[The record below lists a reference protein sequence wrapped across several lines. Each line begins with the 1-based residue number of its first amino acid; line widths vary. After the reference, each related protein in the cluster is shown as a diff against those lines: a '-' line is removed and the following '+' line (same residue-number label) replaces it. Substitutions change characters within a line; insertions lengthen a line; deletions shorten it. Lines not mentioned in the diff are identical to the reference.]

1 MQKQT
6 VASRILSLSAP
17 DAALDPWPLPKEVVT
32 SGDPE
37 ARGLFLW
44 QSDDKR
50 LGNGVWSCTPGSFN
64 WDYTWD
70 ETIYFREGEVTI
82 SDQDGNSNTYRGG
95 DMVFVPTG
103 TKAKWEVTKTVEKA
117 FHIRSDTPVEL

>member
-1 MQKQT
+1 M
-6 VASRILSLSAP
+6 
-17 DAALDPWPLPKEVVT
+17 T

-37 ARGLFLW
+37 ARGLFW